1 MIAHTELACIYHG
14 QHQIIQAT
22 LSEPLPIK
30 NGFHC
35 GDALACLLFN
45 TALQKVIR
53 GTKINTRGSIF
64 YKSVQI
70 FVYADDDNIVGQ
82 SQIAFTS

>member
-30 NGFHC
+30 NGFHW

-45 TALQKVIR
+45 TDST
-53 GTKINTRGSIF
+53 TKGYQRHKN
-64 YKSVQI
+64 
-70 FVYADDDNIVGQ
+70 
-82 SQIAFTS
+82 